1 MTEKENLINLLQ
13 QVREE
18 KCDYDGNI
26 GIGTIADYL
35 IANGVIAPPVKVGDV
50 VYHIFSAD
58 NIKASI
64 VKRIQHG
71 KYGTKFADAHG
82 VFDVLRIGKDIF
94 LTKEQADAYKNT
106 VEDWIERE
114 VDTE

>member
-1 MTEKENLINLLQ
+1 MTEKEYLIYLLQ

-18 KCDYDGNI
+18 KCDYAGNI

-71 KYGTKFADAHG
+71 KYGTMFADAHG

-94 LTKEQADAYKNT
+94 LTKEAADAYKNT
-106 VEDWIERE
+106 VEDWLERE

>member
-1 MTEKENLINLLQ
+1 MTERENLIYLLQ

-18 KCDYDGNI
+18 KCDHDGNI
-26 GIGTIADYL
+26 GIGTVADYL

-71 KYGTKFADAHG
+71 KYGTMFADAHG
-82 VFDVLRIGKDIF
+82 VFDVLSIGKAIF
-94 LTKEQADAYKNT
+94 LSKEEADAYKNT
-106 VEDWIERE
+106 IED
-114 VDTE
+114 